1 MTASEGRMYM
11 NEMSGHWKKLV
22 SDPKFLGEADL
33 IGQPE
38 IVATISIVT
47 KDMVQNGSG
56 KSEKTVV
63 YFVENVKPMVL
74 NVTNS
79 KRIAKL
85 AGSPLVEKWTGTR
98 VQIYFDPSVKF
109 AGDTVGGVRV
119 RTFAPT
125 IPRCEVCKAEIKAHG
140 KRSITDMAIYTKG
153 KYGKAMC
160 AECATKAAQGGDE
173 K

>member
-1 MTASEGRMYM
+1 M

-38 IVATISIVT
+38 IIATISRVT

-56 KSEKTVV
+56 KTEKTVV
-63 YFVENVKPMVL
+63 YFCENIKPMVL

-85 AGSPLVEKWTGTR
+85 AGSPLVEKWEG
-98 VQIYFDPSVKF
+98 VVIQIYFDPSVKF

-119 RTFAPT
+119 RTFAPSMSK
-125 IPRCEVCKAEIKAHG
+125 CEVCKRAIKAYG
-140 KRSITDMAIYTKG
+140 KRSVNDMATYTKA

-160 AECATKAAQGGDE
+160 AECATKEAHGGDA

>member
-1 MTASEGRMYM
+1 M

-38 IVATISIVT
+38 IIATISKVT

-63 YFVENVKPMVL
+63 YFHEDIKPMVL

-85 AGSPLVEKWTGTR
+85 AGSPLVEKWTGVR
-98 VQIYFDPSVKF
+98 IQIYFDPSVKF

-119 RTFAPT
+119 RTFAPAV
-125 IPRCEVCKAEIKAHG
+125 PRCEVCKGEIKAHG
-140 KRSITDMAIYTKG
+140 KRSINDMATYTKG

-160 AECATKAAQGGDE
+160 AECATKVAHGGDA